1 MGKIIIK
8 LVGSILALIGVI
20 LIYDART
27 ITKKTF
33 SFGDQNEATLGL
45 KIAGYLITIAGATI
59 IMLN

>member
-27 ITKKTF
+27 ITKKEF

-45 KIAGYLITIAGATI
+45 KIAGYLISIAGATI

>member
-1 MGKIIIK
+1 MEKIIIK
-8 LVGSILALIGVI
+8 LVGSILALLGVK
-20 LIYDART
+20 LIYDARA

-45 KIAGYLITIAGATI
+45 KIAGYIISIAGATI

>member
-27 ITKKTF
+27 ITKKAF
-33 SFGDQNEATLGL
+33 SFGDQNEATLVL
-45 KIAGYLITIAGATI
+45 KIAGYLISIAGATI

>member
-20 LIYDART
+20 LKYDART
-27 ITKKTF
+27 ITKKAL

-45 KIAGYLITIAGATI
+45 KIAGYLISIAGATI

>member
-20 LIYDART
+20 LIYYART
-27 ITKKTF
+27 ITKKAS
-33 SFGDQNEATLGL
+33 SFGDQNAATLGL
-45 KIAGYLITIAGATI
+45 KIAGYLISIAGATI

>member
-27 ITKKTF
+27 ITKKAF
-33 SFGDQNEATLGL
+33 SFGDQHKATLGL
-45 KIAGYLITIAGATI
+45 KIAGYLISIAGATI

>member
-27 ITKKTF
+27 ITKKAF
-33 SFGDQNEATLGL
+33 IFGDQNEATLGL
-45 KIAGYLITIAGATI
+45 KIAGYLISIAGATI

>member
-27 ITKKTF
+27 ITKKAF
-33 SFGDQNEATLGL
+33 SFSDQNEATLGL
-45 KIAGYLITIAGATI
+45 KIAGYLISIAGATI

>member
-27 ITKKTF
+27 ITKKAF
-33 SFGDQNEATLGL
+33 SFGDQNEVTLGL
-45 KIAGYLITIAGATI
+45 KIAGYLISIAGATI

>member
-27 ITKKTF
+27 ITKKAF
-33 SFGDQNEATLGL
+33 SFGDKNEATLGL
-45 KIAGYLITIAGATI
+45 KIAGYLISIAGATI

>member
-27 ITKKTF
+27 ITKKVF

-45 KIAGYLITIAGATI
+45 KIAGYLISIAGATI